1 MTSVSRIWYPNAIYH
16 ITSRGNRRNDI
27 FKDEEDF
34 QVYLTIIE
42 GSVEY
47 FKNQFQILCYC
58 LMDNHVHILLN
69 TKEMHLKYFVSRINS
84 IYAKF
89 FNKKHNYIGHLY
101 QDRYFSEIIESDSQ
115 LLETSRYIHL
125 NPVRANMV
133 RMPEEYKWSSY
144 SMYIEAIEEKLIN
157 SEKILSYFK
166 ENMNRELYKTFV
178 ENGIKAKYKE
188 EEVI

>member
-1 MTSVSRIWYPNAIYH
+1 MTNVARVWYPNAIYH
-16 ITSRGNRRNDI
+16 ITARGNRRNDI

-42 GSVEY
+42 GSLEY
-47 FKNQFQILCYC
+47 FKNEFEILCYC
-58 LMDNHVHILLN
+58 LMDNHVHLLLH
-69 TKEMHLKYFVSRINS
+69 TKEMHLKYFVSRVNS

-89 FNKKHNYIGHLY
+89 FNKKYNYIGHLY
-101 QDRYFSEIIESDSQ
+101 QDRYFSEIIESDTQ
-115 LLETSRYIHL
+115 LIETSRYIHL

-133 RMPEEYKWSSY
+133 RKPEEYKWSSY
-144 SMYIEAIEEKLIN
+144 SMYIGTREEKLIN

-166 ENMNRELYKTFV
+166 EDIKRDLYKTFV
-178 ENGIKAKYKE
+178 KNGVKAKYE